1 VVKSREDFW
10 VDVVV
15 YLSLALVGFVTL
27 FPLLYVVSVSITPYE
42 EVLRRGGYV
51 VIPRAITFAAY
62 QKLLSQPDILR
73 AVGVTLF
80 ITLGGTPVN
89 LALTALMAYP
99 LSRKNLPGRRFLSL
113 LVVFTLLFSGGMIP
127 TYLVVKAAGLLD
139 TLWAMIIPT
148 AIGSF
153 SLLVMKSFFEESL
166 PDEILESARID
177 GASEWRIL
185 FQIVL
190 PLSLPIFL
198 TVGLFYGVNHWN
210 EFYQALLYVTDRNLQ
225 PLQILIRAI
234 LRSNEQIY
242 SPEELLPTVT
252 MQMAAVVIASLPVI
266 AIYPF
271 IQKHFVKGVMLGSI
285 KG

>member
-1 VVKSREDFW
+1 
-10 VDVVV
+10 
-15 YLSLALVGFVTL
+15 LLALAGVVTL
-27 FPLLYVVSVSITPYE
+27 FPLLYVVSVSLTPYE
-42 EVLRRGGYV
+42 EVLRSGGYV
-51 VIPRAITFAAY
+51 VIPQSVTFAAY
-62 QKLLSQPDILR
+62 QKLLVRPDMLR
-73 AVGVTLF
+73 ALGVNLF
-80 ITLGGTPVN
+80 ITLGGTPIN

-113 LVVFTLLFSGGMIP
+113 MVIFTLLFSGGMIP
-127 TYLVVKAAGLLD
+127 TYLVVKAVGLLD

-153 SLLVMKSFFEESL
+153 SLLVMKSFFEASL
-166 PDEILESARID
+166 PDEILESARMD

-242 SPEELLPTVT
+242 SPETLVPTVT
-252 MQMAAVVIASLPVI
+252 LQMAAVVLASLPVI
-266 AIYPF
+266 LVYPF

>member
-1 VVKSREDFW
+1 MVKSGEDRV
-10 VDVVV
+10 VDAVV
-15 YLSLALVGFVTL
+15 YLLLALVGIVTL
-27 FPLLYVVSVSITPYE
+27 FPLLYVVSVSLTPYE

-51 VIPRAITFAAY
+51 VVPSSITFAAY
-62 QKLLSQPDILR
+62 QKLLSRPDMLR
-73 AVGVTLF
+73 ALGVNLF
-80 ITLGGTPVN
+80 ITLAGTPIN

-99 LSRKNLPGRRFLSL
+99 LSRRNLPGRRWLTL

-127 TYLVVKAAGLLD
+127 TYLVVKSVGLLD
-139 TLWAMIIPT
+139 SLWAMIIPT
-148 AIGSF
+148 AIGTF

-166 PDEILESARID
+166 PEEILESARMD

-185 FQIVL
+185 FQMVL
-190 PLSLPIFL
+190 PLSLPVFL
-198 TVGLFYGVNHWN
+198 TVGLFYAVNHWN

-242 SPEELLPTVT
+242 SPEVLIPTVT
-252 MQMAAVVIASLPVI
+252 LQMAAVVIASLPVI
-266 AIYPF
+266 IVYPF
-271 IQKHFVKGVMLGSI
+271 IQKHFVKGVMLGSV

>member
-1 VVKSREDFW
+1 VVKSREDFV
-10 VDVVV
+10 VDIVV
-15 YLSLALVGFVTL
+15 YVSLVLVGLVAL
-27 FPLLYVVSVSITPYE
+27 FPLLYVVAVSITPYE
-42 EVLRRGGYV
+42 EVLQRGGFV
-51 VIPRAITFAAY
+51 VIPRSVTFAAY
-62 QKLLSQPDILR
+62 QKLLSRPDILR
-73 AVGVTLF
+73 AVGVNLF
-80 ITLGGTPVN
+80 ITLGGTPIN

-99 LSRKNLPGRRFLSL
+99 LSRKNLPGRRMLSL
-113 LVVFTLLFSGGMIP
+113 LVVFTLLFSGGLIP
-127 TYLVVKAAGLLD
+127 TYLVVKATGLLD

-153 SLLVMKSFFEESL
+153 SLLVMKSFFEASL
-166 PDEILESARID
+166 PEELLESARID

-190 PLSLPIFL
+190 PLSLPVFL
-198 TVGLFYGVNHWN
+198 TVGLFYAVNHWN
-210 EFYQALLYVTDRNLQ
+210 EFYQALIYVTDRNLQ

-242 SPEELLPTVT
+242 SPEELLPTAT
-252 MQMAAVVIASLPVI
+252 IQMAAVVIASLPVI

>member
-1 VVKSREDFW
+1 V
-10 VDVVV
+10 
-15 YLSLALVGFVTL
+15 SLVLVGLVAL
-27 FPLLYVVSVSITPYE
+27 FPLLYVVAVSITPYE
-42 EVLRRGGYV
+42 EVLQRGGFV
-51 VIPRAITFAAY
+51 VIPRSVTFAAY
-62 QKLLSQPDILR
+62 QKLLSRPDILR
-73 AVGVTLF
+73 AVGVNLF
-80 ITLGGTPVN
+80 ITLGGTPIN

-99 LSRKNLPGRRFLSL
+99 LSRKNLPGRRMLSL
-113 LVVFTLLFSGGMIP
+113 LVVFTLLFSGGLIP
-127 TYLVVKAAGLLD
+127 TYLVVKATGLLD

-153 SLLVMKSFFEESL
+153 SLLVMKSFFEASL
-166 PDEILESARID
+166 PEELLESARID

-190 PLSLPIFL
+190 PLSLPVFL
-198 TVGLFYGVNHWN
+198 TVGLFYAVNHWN
-210 EFYQALLYVTDRNLQ
+210 EFYQALIYVTDRNLQ

-242 SPEELLPTVT
+242 SPEELLPTAT
-252 MQMAAVVIASLPVI
+252 IQMAAVVIASLPVI

>member
-1 VVKSREDFW
+1 MVKSDEDRV
-10 VDVVV
+10 VDAVV
-15 YLSLALVGFVTL
+15 YLLLALVGIVTL
-27 FPLLYVVSVSITPYE
+27 FPLLYVVSVSLTPYE

-51 VIPRAITFAAY
+51 VVPSSITFAAY
-62 QKLLSQPDILR
+62 QKLLSRPDMLR
-73 AVGVTLF
+73 ALGVNLF
-80 ITLGGTPVN
+80 ITLAGTPIN

-99 LSRKNLPGRRFLSL
+99 LSRRNLPGRRWLTL

-127 TYLVVKAAGLLD
+127 TYLVVKSVGLLD
-139 TLWAMIIPT
+139 SLWAMIIPT
-148 AIGSF
+148 AIGTF

-166 PDEILESARID
+166 PEEILESARMD

-185 FQIVL
+185 FQMVL
-190 PLSLPIFL
+190 PLSLPVFL
-198 TVGLFYGVNHWN
+198 TVGLFYAVNHWN

-242 SPEELLPTVT
+242 SPEVLIPTVT
-252 MQMAAVVIASLPVI
+252 LQMAAVVIASLPVI
-266 AIYPF
+266 IVYPF
-271 IQKHFVKGVMLGSI
+271 IQKHFVKGVMLGSV

>member
-1 VVKSREDFW
+1 VVDA
-10 VDVVV
+10 VV
-15 YLSLALVGFVTL
+15 YLLLALVGIVTL
-27 FPLLYVVSVSITPYE
+27 FPMLYVVSVSLTPYE

-51 VIPRAITFAAY
+51 VIPSSVTFGAY
-62 QKLLSQPDILR
+62 QKLLSRPDMLR
-73 AVGVTLF
+73 ALGVNLF
-80 ITLGGTPVN
+80 ITLAGTPIN

-99 LSRKNLPGRRFLSL
+99 LSRRNLPGRRWLTL

-127 TYLVVKAAGLLD
+127 TYLVVKSVGLLD
-139 TLWAMIIPT
+139 SLWAMIIPT
-148 AIGSF
+148 AIGTF

-166 PDEILESARID
+166 PEEVLESARMD

-185 FQIVL
+185 FQMVL
-190 PLSLPIFL
+190 PLSLPVFL
-198 TVGLFYGVNHWN
+198 TVGLFYAVNHWN

-242 SPEELLPTVT
+242 SPEELIPTVT
-252 MQMAAVVIASLPVI
+252 LQMAAVVIASLPVI
-266 AIYPF
+266 IVYPF
-271 IQKHFVKGVMLGSI
+271 IQKHFVKGVMLGSV

>member
-1 VVKSREDFW
+1 MRSRGDKVFDAVVW
-10 VDVVV
+10 
-15 YLSLALVGFVTL
+15 LVLLCVGIAAV
-27 FPLLYVVSVSITPYE
+27 FPLLYVVSVSITPYA

-51 VIPRAITFAAY
+51 IIPQSITFEAY
-62 QKLLSQPDILR
+62 TMLLARADMLR
-73 AVGVTLF
+73 ALAVNLF
-80 ITLGGTPVN
+80 LTLGGTPIN

-99 LSRKNLPGRRFLSL
+99 LSRRNLPGRRIIMLAI
-113 LVVFTLLFSGGMIP
+113 VFTLLFSGGMIP
-127 TYLVVKAAGLLD
+127 TYLVVKSVGLLD
-139 TLWAMIIPT
+139 TIWAMIVPT
-148 AIGSF
+148 AIGTF

-166 PDEILESARID
+166 PEELLESARID

-190 PLSLPIFL
+190 PLSLPVFL
-198 TVGLFYGVNHWN
+198 TVGLFYAVNHWN

-242 SPEELLPTVT
+242 SPNQLIPTVT
-252 MQMAAVVIASLPVI
+252 LQMAAVVIASLPVI
-266 AIYPF
+266 LVYPF

>member
-1 VVKSREDFW
+1 MVKSREDLL
-10 VDVVV
+10 VDTVV
-15 YLSLALVGFVTL
+15 YLALALVGFAAL
-27 FPLLYVVSVSITPYE
+27 FPLLYVVAVSVTPYE

-51 VIPRAITFAAY
+51 VIPRSVTFDAY
-62 QKLLSQPDILR
+62 LKLLSRPDMLR
-73 AVGVTLF
+73 ALGVNLF
-80 ITLGGTPVN
+80 ITLAGTPIN
-89 LALTALMAYP
+89 LVLTALMAYP

-113 LVVFTLLFSGGMIP
+113 LVVFTLLFSGGLIP
-127 TYLVVKAAGLLD
+127 TYLVVKAAGLLN

-153 SLLVMKSFFEESL
+153 SLLVMKSFFEASL
-166 PDEILESARID
+166 PDELLEAARID

-185 FQIVL
+185 IQIVL
-190 PLSLPIFL
+190 PLSMPVFL

-242 SPEELLPTVT
+242 SPEELVPTVT
-252 MQMAAVVIASLPVI
+252 IQMAAVVLASVPVI
-266 AIYPF
+266 AVYPF
-271 IQKHFVKGVMLGSI
+271 IQKHFIRGVMLGSI